1 MDIQAIIDG
10 IVTAGEQE
18 IASIQSKAQAQ
29 INSIRGLAE
38 AEANTQKDHIIK
50 ETHIRVNR
58 AQAVISQRMEM
69 QALQMH
75 ANARQQLILMVLEKA
90 KEDLVM
96 IRNNA
101 DYPSILQSFI
111 EDAINAISPS
121 LLGEQKMI
129 LHVDKRDKSVL
140 DSIEILGK
148 GCVRVQFDAQCS
160 GGCEVESDD
169 GLVKVRN
176 TFESRFERAL
186 PQIQQDLSM
195 FFEEHITSS

>member
-148 GCVRVQFDAQCS
+148 GCVRVQFDA
-160 GGCEVESDD
+160 
-169 GLVKVRN
+169 
-176 TFESRFERAL
+176 
-186 PQIQQDLSM
+186 
-195 FFEEHITSS
+195 